1 MLGLLMIPPSRHSW
15 LFYAFLCFANNNE
28 TSKSSPLVKPAYHPP
43 PLQKTPNS
51 QEAEI
56 TKLESD
62 FKTFVEGL
70 QKQYQERAETS
81 EFVG

>member
-1 MLGLLMIPPSRHSW
+1 MR
-15 LFYAFLCFANNNE
+15 FYALQTTMKPVNHP
-28 TSKSSPLVKPAYHPP
+28 PLSNPAYHPP

>member
-1 MLGLLMIPPSRHSW
+1 MKPV
-15 LFYAFLCFANNNE
+15 
-28 TSKSSPLVKPAYHPP
+28 KSSPLVKPAGTPP
-43 PLQKTPNS
+43 SPLTKTPDS

-70 QKQYQERAETS
+70 QKQYQEIQLRRVKILGMLGLTRFGWLSGERFKTF
-81 EFVG
+81 EVMP